1 MCSPACP
8 PSTLQGN
15 SATLPRCIFQ
25 MLPRQ
30 QHELDTGKKALYC
43 IYIYNIMNR
52 YLNTMNL
59 PFLFVLHF
67 LLKFIFQMCTHN
79 INITTTYITT
89 MYITK
94 PNRCIYVCIIY
105 MYYIYICMYY
115 IYVCMI
121 YIYYIY
127 LYVLY
132 VCMYYIYICI
142 FQGLERLPSLFHHI
156 SRVPSLH
163 VISHRH
169 HRQPTQRLFFDSKLY
184 CFAPFFVTPLFR
196 AFPRFISLHFEPPHP
211 PKRSFV
217 RPNRKPF
224 LTLIDWPK
232 HVGHFC

>member
-94 PNRCIYVCIIY
+94 PNLCIYVCIIY

-132 VCMYYIYICI
+132 IY
-142 FQGLERLPSLFHHI
+142 LYI
-156 SRVPSLH
+156 SRT
-163 VISHRH
+163 R
-169 HRQPTQRLFFDSKLY
+169 
-184 CFAPFFVTPLFR
+184 AP
-196 AFPRFISLHFEPPHP
+196 
-211 PKRSFV
+211 
-217 RPNRKPF
+217 PF
-224 LTLIDWPK
+224 LVSSHFACTFASCDFTSSPPATHPKTLL
-232 HVGHFC
+232 